1 MRKELPHLV
10 IEVCASGG
18 HRLEPSMLA
27 LASMG
32 SFSDAHESPEIP
44 IIAANLHRL
53 ILPRQSQIWAVLH
66 AADSTQRLVY
76 SLSAGFLG
84 RLCLSGE
91 IDHLSETQW
100 TLVKNAINFYE
111 KVAPLSGTE
120 KAVCIS
126 RSANPG
132 GTHRVHRRF
141 LAWQMTVNRHWWSC
155 IPSPPHSRPNL
166 TSHCLK
172 VIGPSRVRSL
182 KNLCRQILTITVYG
196 LNHPLSLKAMYLF

>member
-1 MRKELPHLV
+1 
-10 IEVCASGG
+10 
-18 HRLEPSMLA
+18 MLA

-111 KVAPLSGTE
+111 KVAP
-120 KAVCIS
+120 
-126 RSANPG
+126 
-132 GTHRVHRRF
+132 
-141 LAWQMTVNRHWWSC
+141 
-155 IPSPPHSRPNL
+155 
-166 TSHCLK
+166 
-172 VIGPSRVRSL
+172 VIRNGKSRVYQQIGQSWRHPQGTQAVLRVADDGESALVVVHSFAAPLPAQFDIPLPEGNWSIAGTFPEKPVPANINDNCLRIKPSIEFEGYVLIL
-182 KNLCRQILTITVYG
+182 K
-196 LNHPLSLKAMYLF
+196 KA